1 MIAALVA
8 SLALAAGPQPARV
21 QVSAF
26 DFEYRL
32 SRTRLPA
39 GRVFFEL
46 VNFGEDEHDL
56 HVRRVGGKR
65 TFTLDG
71 VAPGERRI
79 LNLRL
84 GPGRYRLWCHVGDHS
99 RRGMTA
105 EVRVVKRRP
114 PRAPRR

>member
-8 SLALAAGPQPARV
+8 VLALAAPQPARV

-32 SRTRLPA
+32 SRTRVPA
-39 GRVFFEL
+39 GRVYLEL

-56 HVRRVGGKR
+56 HVRRVGGTR
-65 TFTLDG
+65 TFTLPD
-71 VAPGERRI
+71 VPPGERRV

-84 GPGRYRLWCHVGDHS
+84 GPGTYRLWCHVGDHS

-105 EVRVVKRRP
+105 RLRVVKRR
-114 PRAPRR
+114 